1 MGGGGDCYDARESR
15 VVQDT
20 SWLWVM
26 GSGEADLWG
35 AQSQQLQIIA
45 DKKKYS
51 VGDVAHLS
59 LVSQVAGFHAL
70 VTATGDI
77 CDSFGRW
84 FHPNGKTLTWDMPIT
99 SDSVPN
105 LQVDAVFI
113 QNDQIYE
120 ASKNIKVPP
129 VEKQLQVE
137 ITPAKQV
144 FHATAGSKSYDVPA
158 KGQ

>member
-1 MGGGGDCYDARESR
+1 M
-15 VVQDT
+15 QDT

-26 GSGEADLWG
+26 GTGEANWG
-35 AQSQQLQIIA
+35 GGMWQPLQIIA

-70 VTATGDI
+70 VTATGDTEEFRRVVSSI
-77 CDSFGRW
+77 
-84 FHPNGKTLTWDMPIT
+84 GKTLTWDMPIT

-113 QNDQIYE
+113 QTTRCMRR
-120 ASKNIKVPP
+120 AR
-129 VEKQLQVE
+129 
-137 ITPAKQV
+137 T
-144 FHATAGSKSYDVPA
+144 
-158 KGQ
+158 